1 MYQKILEIIFKTL
14 EKYIIGLAEIEGSQV
29 STIDLGILQFSS
41 ATHRWEWGKGNV
53 YFKDQ
58 SASF

>member
-41 ATHRWEWGKGNV
+41 ATHRWE
-53 YFKDQ
+53 
-58 SASF
+58 